1 MFIPRYEVTSSRRE
15 VTQKVELEVELDM
28 VGSISMVEFMVDVE
42 FMSVESRVHGRV
54 GDEWLSADL
63 ISYMARLQP
72 ERDLRLETD
81 ELSNKRVHADN
92 VLNIGTRNIILGEV

>member
-42 FMSVESRVHGRV
+42 FMSVEVEFMV
-54 GDEWLSADL
+54 
-63 ISYMARLQP
+63 
-72 ERDLRLETD
+72 
-81 ELSNKRVHADN
+81 ELATNGS
-92 VLNIGTRNIILGEV
+92 VLT